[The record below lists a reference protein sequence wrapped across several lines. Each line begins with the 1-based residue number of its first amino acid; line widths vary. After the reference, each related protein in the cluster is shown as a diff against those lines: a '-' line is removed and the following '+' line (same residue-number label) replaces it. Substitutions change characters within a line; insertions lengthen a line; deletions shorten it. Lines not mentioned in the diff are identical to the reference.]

1 VITILFEF
9 MAVEQS
15 LFFNYVGCNVNQ
27 KLIYVTNYFDPF
39 WPALVRVILLVTVL
53 DTIKCYLLVTILSA
67 EPHGNNYSERLPFRN
82 LRCCGKGEGRL
93 CMRSSRQS

>member
-1 VITILFEF
+1 MITILFEF

-39 WPALVRVILLVTVL
+39 WPALVRVILLVTV
-53 DTIKCYLLVTILSA
+53 
-67 EPHGNNYSERLPFRN
+67 FRYN
-82 LRCCGKGEGRL
+82 
-93 CMRSSRQS
+93 

>member
-1 VITILFEF
+1 

-53 DTIKCYLLVTILSA
+53 TCYLLPSFFV
-67 EPHGNNYSERLPFRN
+67 
-82 LRCCGKGEGRL
+82 
-93 CMRSSRQS
+93 SRGT